1 MNDVASRGGENT
13 RTSPG
18 ARVGIALGSFDM
30 FHVGHLA
37 AIRRARAAV
46 DRIVLAVADDDLVR
60 SVRGSDAVVSC
71 AERVEV
77 LEAFFP
83 DAVIAVV
90 ADTDV
95 SDLVARHEVDVVF
108 VCGPSG
114 DAPQQVRAA
123 PSVVALPFET
133 TSSVSL
139 QLTLEPEILWTPR

>member
-1 MNDVASRGGENT
+1 MSDVASHDGDNAT
-13 RTSPG
+13 TSPG
-18 ARVGIALGSFDM
+18 AGVGIALGSFDM

-37 AIRRARAAV
+37 AIRRAREAV

-60 SVRGSDAVVSC
+60 SVRGTDPVVAV

-83 DAVIAVV
+83 DAVIEVV

-95 SDLVARHEVDVVF
+95 SDLVARHEVGVAF
-108 VCGPSG
+108 VCCPSG
-114 DAPQQVRAA
+114 GVPERVRSA